1 MTSYTIAVYL
11 FVHFQ
16 SPHSLHCIA
25 SHRIVSPYL
34 ACSSSLYRCA
44 HTMACSIESAW
55 CALNRRYNMNVKGS
69 RARVCVCERENACM
83 INTWNIH
90 PKRLWWNQNNSST
103 IVTSGRIKFRYIR
116 YVSEGGGGEVTC
128 LCAWMCVHVCVCV
141 ISFRCATHMYS
152 MLFLWYFTFIFVQI

>member
-16 SPHSLHCIA
+16 YPHSQRCIA
-25 SHRIVSPYL
+25 SPYL
-34 ACSSSLYRCA
+34 AGSSSLSLCA
-44 HTMACSIESAW
+44 HSMAWVPLNQLDVHWTVDIIWMLVFAW
-55 CALNRRYNMNVKGS
+55 ARE
-69 RARVCVCERENACM
+69 RVCV

-116 YVSEGGGGEVTC
+116 YISRGMEAKRRACVLG
-128 LCAWMCVHVCVCV
+128 CAMCVHVCVSA
-141 ISFRCATHMYS
+141 SFLFDATHMYS
-152 MLFLWYFTFIFVQI
+152 MLFLWYFTFIFVRI